1 MAIISIFSTKQDRP
15 VAYGDVRDLPAEQ
28 QAAAWRCLL
37 HTHEPRYLKASDAI
51 QLLQLDPEA
60 AARFARTYGRTTN
73 LVFDEDQGRW
83 IPRERPEW
91 RRRLR

>member
-1 MAIISIFSTKQDRP
+1 MAIISIFSNRQEN
-15 VAYGDVRDLPAEQ
+15 YGDVRDLPAEQ

-37 HTHEPRYLKASDAI
+37 HTNEPRYLKTSDAI

-60 AARFARTYGRTTN
+60 AARFERTYGRTTN
-73 LVFDEDQGRW
+73 LVFDESQGRW